1 MRLIARLLRLIWGAD
16 VDAALRPLL
25 AVSFVGSAAFSAGW
39 TFVGIWAIEE
49 LGASSQQL
57 AVAYLLAAVAG
68 FAAVA
73 LVAAVTGLAAVRG
86 ASRWRVTPVAAGY

>member
-1 MRLIARLLRLIWGAD
+1 MRLFRRVFRLVWGGE
-16 VDAALRPLL
+16 VDPALRPVL
-25 AVSFVGSAAFSAGW
+25 AVSFAGSIAGSAGW

-86 ASRWRVTPVAAGY
+86 ASRRRVTPVAAGY

>member
-1 MRLIARLLRLIWGAD
+1 VRLFARLFRLIWGAD
-16 VDAALRPLL
+16 VDAALRLLL

-57 AVAYLLAAVAG
+57 ADERPAG
-68 FAAVA
+68 
-73 LVAAVTGLAAVRG
+73 GD
-86 ASRWRVTPVAAGY
+86 ASRRRVTPVAAGY